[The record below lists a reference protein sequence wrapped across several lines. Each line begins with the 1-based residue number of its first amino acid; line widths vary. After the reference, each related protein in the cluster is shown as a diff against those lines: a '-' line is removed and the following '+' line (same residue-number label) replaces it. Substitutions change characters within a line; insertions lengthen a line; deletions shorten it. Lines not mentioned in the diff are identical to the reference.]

1 MEYFEHLFGKLW
13 HSIIG
18 YLPRVLFAMVVFS
31 IFYYLGKHVRKI
43 SLKFYTKYFKTQ
55 KEVANVISFVIYVLL
70 LVFGGFISLEILGLE
85 SIITKMLAGAGVLGI
100 VAGFAFK
107 EIGSNIFSG
116 ILLNAQRPFKVD
128 DWVEIN
134 GVFGQIVT
142 IGGITTSIK
151 TTTGQEVFV
160 PNQLVYQST
169 FTNYSSYAKRRVV
182 LKSGV
187 SYGDDLDLVKQ
198 TALDEVSNIKAA
210 LKDEPIDF
218 YFTEIG
224 SSSYNFELRFW
235 INFERQTDY
244 LEAMNETIRRIKKR
258 FEREDISLAYAV
270 MTLDFGVKGGVNLFD
285 KAVRI
290 ESAK

>member
-1 MEYFEHLFGKLW
+1 MINFEQALDKLW
-13 HSIIG
+13 RSLIG
-18 YLPRVLFAMVVFS
+18 YLPMILLAVVVFS
-31 IFYYLGKHVRKI
+31 LFYFIGNRVRKI

-55 KEVANVISFVIYVLL
+55 KEVANVISFIIYILFL
-70 LVFGGFISLEILGLE
+70 AFGGFTALDILGLD
-85 SIITKMLAGAGVLGI
+85 SIITKMLAGAGVLSI

-107 EIGSNIFSG
+107 EIGSNMFSG
-116 ILLNAQRPFKVD
+116 ILLNAQCPFKVG

-198 TALDEVSNIKAA
+198 TALDEVGNIKAA

-235 INFERQTDY
+235 INFETQTDY
-244 LEAMNETIRRIKKR
+244 LEAMNETITRIKKR
-258 FEREDISLAYAV
+258 FESEEISLAYAV

-285 KAVRI
+285 KPIKVD
-290 ESAK
+290 S

>member
-1 MEYFEHLFGKLW
+1 MINFEQALDKLW
-13 HSIIG
+13 RSVIG
-18 YLPRVLFAMVVFS
+18 YLPMIVLAIGVFTL
-31 IFYYLGKHVRKI
+31 FYFIGNRVRKI
-43 SLKFYTKYFKTQ
+43 SLKFYSKYFKTQ
-55 KEVANVISFVIYVLL
+55 KEVANVISFIIYILFL
-70 LVFGGFISLEILGLE
+70 IFGGFTALEILGLE

-134 GVFGQIVT
+134 GVYGQIVT

-198 TALDEVSNIKAA
+198 TALDEVGNIKAA

-235 INFERQTDY
+235 INFETQTDY
-244 LEAMNETIRRIKKR
+244 LEAMNETITRIKKR
-258 FEREDISLAYAV
+258 FESEEISLAYAV

-285 KAVRI
+285 KPVI
-290 ESAK
+290 LENKK